1 MIAILDTNFLIKY
14 FIGSKDLGIE
24 ARRLFEDETVFLIVP
39 SISLFEIKYSVQK
52 GKFPESILNSALELI
67 KQGNCMLYSLEQS
80 LLDYLPKELNIHD
93 GIIYAT
99 AAIQKKSFDETIY
112 LLTKDK
118 EIKDLKQD
126 CVKVVW

>member
-14 FIGSKDLGIE
+14 FLGSKDLGIE
-24 ARRLFEDETVFLIVP
+24 ARKIFEDETVFLIIP
-39 SISLFEIKYSVQK
+39 SISLFEIKYSMLREK
-52 GKFPESILNSALELI
+52 LPKSILDSALELT
-67 KQGNCMLYSLEQS
+67 KQGNCMSYPLDQS
-80 LLDYLPKELNIHD
+80 LLDYLPKELSIHD

-99 AAIQKKSFDETIY
+99 AAIQKKSFDEIIY

-126 CVKVVW
+126 LIKVVW